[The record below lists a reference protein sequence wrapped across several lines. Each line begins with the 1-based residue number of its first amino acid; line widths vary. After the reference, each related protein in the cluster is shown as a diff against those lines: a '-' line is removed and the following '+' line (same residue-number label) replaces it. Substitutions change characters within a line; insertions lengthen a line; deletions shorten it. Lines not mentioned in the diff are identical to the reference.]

1 MTESPTSSAS
11 VSLSEVLAALSYA
24 LDLTEGQRPG
34 HTLRTCL
41 IGMRLGEEIGLG
53 EEMRSSLFY
62 ALLLKDA
69 GCSSNAARMSSLF
82 GSDDRFVKPFLKN
95 IDRQERVKLALK
107 TLLASGRGGNV
118 VSRLRHFVGISRTPD
133 VTRDLISI
141 RCERGAGIAMR
152 LGFSEATAN
161 AIRSLDE
168 HWNGAGHPEGLS
180 GEAIPI
186 LARIIN
192 ICQTVEVFHSEHGIG
207 GALAVLLQRRG
218 TWFDPA
224 LVDRM
229 LKWRN
234 EAEAW
239 GEISADEIGDA
250 VTGLEPGAE
259 AKMLST
265 EELDEIAR
273 AFADIID
280 AKSPFTYNHSAN
292 VAAFAVAIA
301 RASGADAAE
310 QKRIYRAG
318 LLHDIGKLG
327 VSNMILDKPG
337 RLTAEERI
345 EVEQHPIFTNNI
357 LSHVR
362 AFGDFAWTAS
372 IHHECL
378 DGTGYPYKLSAAQI
392 DGPARML
399 CVADVYEA
407 LTADRPYR
415 SGMPPE
421 DAFGLMR
428 SAFASKLCQTTIDAL
443 EGCHEGAGVVRNKS

>member
-1 MTESPTSSAS
+1 MTAQIPPTA
-11 VSLSEVLAALSYA
+11 VSLSEVLSALSYA

-41 IGMRLGEEIGLG
+41 IGMWLGGEIGLSQ
-53 EEMRSSLFY
+53 EMRSSLYY

-95 IDRQERVKLALK
+95 VDRQERLTLALK
-107 TLLASGRGGNV
+107 TLLASGKGGNLLG
-118 VSRLRHFVGISRTPD
+118 RIKHFVGISRTQD
-133 VTRDLISI
+133 VARDLIAI
-141 RCERGAGIAMR
+141 RCERGAGIAIR

-161 AIRSLDE
+161 AIRGVDE
-168 HWNGAGHPEGLS
+168 HWNGEGHPEGLR
-180 GEAIPI
+180 GEEIPI

-207 GALAVLLQRRG
+207 GAIAVLLKRRG
-218 TWFDPA
+218 TWFDPG

-229 LKWRN
+229 LKWRR
-234 EAEAW
+234 EADGWEEPA
-239 GEISADEIGDA
+239 GEEIA
-250 VTGLEPGAE
+250 ERVTKMEPGADPQ
-259 AKMLST
+259 MVT
-265 EELDEIAR
+265 PEELDNIAR

-292 VAAFAVAIA
+292 VAAFAAAIA
-301 RASGADAAE
+301 RATGADARE
-310 QKRIYRAG
+310 QQRIYRAG

-327 VSNMILDKPG
+327 ISNMILDKPG
-337 RLTAEERI
+337 RLTPEERVA
-345 EVEQHPIFTNNI
+345 VEMHPVFTNNI

-362 AFGDFAWTAS
+362 AFDDFAWTAS

-378 DGTGYPYKLSAAQI
+378 DGSGYPYKLTAPQI

-399 CVADVYEA
+399 CVADVFEA

-415 SGMPPE
+415 AGMTPE

-428 SAFASKLCQTTIDAL
+428 SAFATKLCGGTISAL
-443 EGCHEGAGVVRNKS
+443 EGCYEGTGFGR